1 MSQSTYYK
9 VNFDETTSVKIRMNC
24 KQLSAF
30 GQKIKIKS
38 LHVTLKADGET
49 LYEKINEAISGA
61 DLTSNNGSPSNQTCL
76 SYYPDLQDI
85 LSLASGIFT

>member
-24 KQLSAF
+24 KQQSAF
-30 GQKIKIKS
+30 GQKIKI
-38 LHVTLKADGET
+38 VTLKADGYT

-61 DLTSNNGSPSNQTCL
+61 DLTSDNGPPPNQTCL